1 MIKKVYFH
9 GFSLI
14 EVSISLII
22 IGIISAIGM
31 SQLNIMN
38 RIYRTQKTQSNID
51 FVVKSIAAFYLA
63 SDCNNIPFP
72 SDMKI
77 NIGYQSKNMENSF
90 GIVPFKTL
98 GIMEKFAKNAKG
110 KWLLYRINPNFGK
123 NISFNKN
130 LGVSEFSSEIPG
142 DKVAFIIKSQNE
154 KNQDEI
160 TIWYSEKTFISNFA
174 NNKTST
180 LINSDVLE
188 NLKF

>member
-1 MIKKVYFH
+1 MIRKVYFQ

-22 IGIISAIGM
+22 IGIISSIGI

-38 RIYRTQKTQSNID
+38 RVYRTQKTQSNID

-72 SDMKI
+72 SDMKN
-77 NIGYQSKNMENSF
+77 NIGHQSKTMENSF
-90 GIVPFKTL
+90 GIIPFKTL

-110 KWLLYRINPNFGK
+110 KWLLYKMNPDFGK
-123 NISFNKN
+123 NTFSNKTLGIS
-130 LGVSEFSSEIPG
+130 GFSSEIPG
-142 DKVAFIIKSQNE
+142 DKIAFIIKSQNE
-154 KNQDEI
+154 KHEDEI

-174 NNKTST
+174 NNKLPTST
-180 LINSDVLE
+180 DQNQHEEIA
-188 NLKF
+188 F

>member
-1 MIKKVYFH
+1 MPIKKVYFQ

-22 IGIISAIGM
+22 IGIISSIGI

-38 RIYRTQKTQSNID
+38 RVYRMQKTQSNID

-63 SDCNNIPFP
+63 NDCKCIPFP
-72 SDMKI
+72 SNKSS
-77 NIGYQSKNMENSF
+77 IGYQNKSMENSF
-90 GIVPFKTL
+90 GIIPFKTL
-98 GIMEKFAKNAKG
+98 GIMEKFAKNARG
-110 KWLLYRINPNFGK
+110 KWLLYKMNPNFGK
-123 NISFNKN
+123 SNLINKT

-154 KNQDEI
+154 KNEDEI

-174 NNKTST
+174 NNKFPVLTSSEILDET
-180 LINSDVLE
+180 V
-188 NLKF
+188 F